1 MKPILRRQIHP
12 EATSPSDTAA
22 PIIEF
27 RSSDETL
34 DRYKERITVAGWK
47 LDNYRK
53 NPVVQNA
60 HNNCSVSDT
69 IGKSLI
75 TEIRSAPAPYLFQ
88 RILFAVAE
96 NPMAKIAYG
105 LYKGG
110 FLTAVSVG
118 FIPITWE
125 NGGQEEGYRR
135 KYIQQELIEVSAV
148 SIPANPNALE
158 LGLKSGAI
166 EIADLKELFQ
176 LLKHFCTAG
185 SAGVPPASITL
196 SSSDEERAG
205 VRSRSSDLS
214 TQNSINSQN
223 FRNEMAARGSI
234 TSALGPASNEARLL
248 QLKKQMDEIR
258 AVIRRG

>member
-1 MKPILRRQIHP
+1 MKPIIRREIHP
-12 EATSPSDTAA
+12 KATIPSDTEG

-60 HNNCSVSDT
+60 HNCCSVSDT

-75 TEIRSAPAPYLFQ
+75 TEIRSAPSPYLFQ

-166 EIADLKELFQ
+166 EIGDVRELAK
-176 LLKHFCTAG
+176 LLTNLCT
-185 SAGVPPASITL
+185 S
-196 SSSDEERAG
+196 
-205 VRSRSSDLS
+205 
-214 TQNSINSQN
+214 
-223 FRNEMAARGSI
+223 MAARGSI